1 MSRPRALMLLI
12 VGPVAGLPASG
23 RRLECRTSQLVEPPA
38 CALGV
43 GAGSFTPTG
52 IGGANEG
59 AGVAVV
65 PEPLPQPASNPAI
78 SRPVTT
84 GPDRRPNLRITGT
97 PRFVAGSRPR
107 PRPAAG

>member
-1 MSRPRALMLLI
+1 MRRPSALILSR
-12 VGPVAGLPASG
+12 VGPLAGLPGSG

-38 CALGV
+38 WALGV

-59 AGVAVV
+59 AGAVV
-65 PEPLPQPASNPAI
+65 LSALLPQAASSPPITSPAATGAI
-78 SRPVTT
+78 
-84 GPDRRPNLRITGT
+84 LRITGT

-107 PRPAAG
+107 PRPAAGW